1 MRIIYLSCPFV
12 RLEKISVELLNH
24 EQIFIA
30 SVINV
35 VLYLHNKYYWNILK
49 IFKSI

>member
-1 MRIIYLSCPFV
+1 MGINLSRPFV

-30 SVINV
+30 SVSISNPID
-35 VLYLHNKYYWNILK
+35 LWKLIQIMCTIIL
-49 IFKSI
+49 